1 MHITPIKPA
10 FAYDQHYDPR
20 LPTRPDARHDLSLRL
35 LALFVT
41 VALIVSLA
49 SLLTGILRSSLPDT
63 GTHGRARVHTPLIV
77 EESVTLAARE
87 AVGLIVYRCDEAG
100 RITYADRPC
109 SAGVS
114 RTLRL
119 PPT

>member
-10 FAYDQHYDPR
+10 P
-20 LPTRPDARHDLSLRL
+20 LSSIRPALRADARQDLSLRL

-41 VALIVSLA
+41 GALVVSLA
-49 SLLTGILRSSLPDT
+49 SLLTGILRTSLQET
-63 GTHGRARVHTPLIV
+63 SEHGRARVQAPAIV
-77 EESVTLAARE
+77 EQSVKVATRE
-87 AVGLIVYRCDEAG
+87 ALELIVYRCDEAG

-109 SAGVS
+109 SSGVS